1 MGKKF
6 GILLKQN
13 YPTPT
18 CPPPPRTN
26 GVFTVTGTQR
36 VQGRILTPQRDLGF
50 GEVSFGTHIEAVSL
64 ESASAATDG
73 ADPDEALTW
82 VPGFIDLHNHGG
94 ALGAF
99 PSGSVED
106 CRKAAEYHR
115 SQGTTTLLA
124 STVSANREELCTQ
137 VERLAQ
143 LVDEGLIR
151 GIHLEGPFVSPAK
164 PGAQDPSRIIGG
176 DPDMFQDVVE
186 AARGTVR
193 AITFAPETDNVEELL
208 ALCQRYDIIASLG
221 HTDTDYAT
229 TAAVISKANELGVT
243 VTATH
248 LFNAMPPLHHRDPG
262 PVGALLAA
270 ARQGKAYVELIA
282 DGVHLAD
289 AVVDSVYGPG
299 AFAVSDAMEAAG
311 MCDGCY
317 RLGHL
322 DVTVTDRV
330 ARIANGAIAGGTS
343 TIAEQFARFMSRRSP
358 ADAVRFTSTT
368 AAEVLRDPS
377 LGDIAPGMRAD
388 LVGLDSNYRP
398 VVVYSGGQRVA

>member
-1 MGKKF
+1 M
-6 GILLKQN
+6 QN
-13 YPTPT
+13 PFFAPTANKE
-18 CPPPPRTN
+18 RSA
-26 GVFTVTGTQR
+26 TVTGTQR
-36 VQGRILTPQRDLGF
+36 VQGRILTPQGDLGV
-50 GEVSFGTHIEAVSL
+50 GEITFGTHIESVVAGGEGNVGDDL
-64 ESASAATDG
+64 I
-73 ADPDEALTW
+73 W

-115 SQGTTTLLA
+115 SQGTTTMLA
-124 STVSANREELCTQ
+124 STVSANREELCAQ
-137 VERLAQ
+137 VERLST
-143 LVDEGLIR
+143 LVSEELIY

-176 DPDMFQDVVE
+176 DPQMFQDVIE
-186 AARGTVR
+186 ASEGTVK
-193 AITFAPETDNVEELL
+193 AITFAPETDHVDELL
-208 ALCQRYDIIASLG
+208 ALCQRYGIIASLG

-229 TAAVISKANELGVT
+229 TEAVIAKANELGVT

-248 LFNAMPPLHHRDPG
+248 LFNAMPPLHHREPG

-270 ARQGKAYVELIA
+270 ARHGRAYVELIA
-282 DGVHLAD
+282 DGVHLDD

-311 MCDGCY
+311 MCDGSY

-330 ARIANGAIAGGTS
+330 ARIDNGAIAGGTS
-343 TIAEQFARFMSRRSP
+343 TIAEQFAHFIARRD
-358 ADAVRFTSTT
+358 AAEAVRFTSTT
-368 AAEVLRDPS
+368 AAEVLGDSTR
-377 LGDIAPGMRAD
+377 GDISPGAKAD
-388 LVGLDSNYRP
+388 LVGLDRDYRP
-398 VVVYSGGQRVA
+398 VAVYSGGQRIT

>member
-1 MGKKF
+1 M
-6 GILLKQN
+6 Q
-13 YPTPT
+13 
-18 CPPPPRTN
+18 
-26 GVFTVTGTQR
+26 GTQR
-36 VQGRILTPQRDLGF
+36 VQGRILSPQGDLGF
-50 GEVSFGTHIEAVSL
+50 GEITFGTHIDSVNFEPHPADKG
-64 ESASAATDG
+64 ASDNTG
-73 ADPDEALTW
+73 TLTW

-99 PSGSVED
+99 PSGSVEE

-115 SQGTTTLLA
+115 SQGTTTMLA
-124 STVSANREELCTQ
+124 STVSANRDELCLQ

-164 PGAQDPSRIIGG
+164 PGAQDPSRITGG
-176 DPDMFQDVVE
+176 DPDMFLAVIE

-193 AITFAPETDNVEELL
+193 AITFAPETDNVDELL
-208 ALCQRYDIIASLG
+208 ALCKQHDIIASLG
-221 HTDTDYAT
+221 HTDTDHAT
-229 TAAVISKANELGVT
+229 TAEVIAKANNLGVT

-248 LFNAMPPLHHRDPG
+248 LFNAMPPLHHREPG
-262 PVGALLAA
+262 PVGALLSA
-270 ARQGKAYVELIA
+270 ARRGKAYVELIA
-282 DGVHLAD
+282 DGVHLDD

-343 TIAEQFARFMSRRSP
+343 TIAEQFARFMNRRGA

-377 LGDIAPGMRAD
+377 LGDIAAGKRAD
-388 LVGLDSNYRP
+388 LVGLDAKFRP
-398 VVVYSGGQRVA
+398 VAVYCSGQRVA

>member
-1 MGKKF
+1 M
-6 GILLKQN
+6 
-13 YPTPT
+13 
-18 CPPPPRTN
+18 
-26 GVFTVTGTQR
+26 TGTQR
-36 VQGRILTPQRDLGF
+36 VQGRILTPRGDLGYGEITF
-50 GEVSFGTHIEAVSL
+50 GEHIEAVDA
-64 ESASAATDG
+64 EAPDIEADAAGTAASDT
-73 ADPDEALTW
+73 LTW

-137 VERLAQ
+137 VQRLAT

-164 PGAQDPSRIIGG
+164 PGAQDPSRIVAG
-176 DPDMFQDVVE
+176 DPDMFE
-186 AARGTVR
+186 AVIDASGGTVR
-193 AITFAPETDNVEELL
+193 AITFAPETDNVDELL
-208 ALCQRYDIIASLG
+208 ALCKRHGIIASLG
-221 HTDTDYAT
+221 HTDADYAT
-229 TAAVISKANELGVT
+229 TAGVIKKASEFGVT

-248 LFNAMPPLHHRDPG
+248 LFNAMPPLHHREPG

-270 ARQGKAYVELIA
+270 ARRGKAYAELIA
-282 DGVHLAD
+282 DGVHLDD
-289 AVVDSVYGPG
+289 AVVDSVYGTG

-317 RLGHL
+317 RLGQL

-343 TIAEQFARFMSRRSP
+343 TIAEQFARFIGRHP
-358 ADAVRFTSTT
+358 AAEAVRFTSTT
-368 AAEVLRDPS
+368 AAEVLGDTT
-377 LGDIAPGMRAD
+377 LGDIAPGARAD
-388 LVGLDSNYRP
+388 LVGLDADFRP
-398 VVVYSGGQRVA
+398 VAVYSGGTRIA